1 MLQVIGLETAI
12 LEFLKRHCPEN
23 KELFTL
29 VALHFRLY
37 HELAHMWKN
46 EAKDII
52 NTIISD
58 ATKDHMKLQSTAQ
71 YEKKFI
77 KTENILKQLHLAVTN
92 YTHATEYYL
101 QVKHYLDYLHK

>member
-1 MLQVIGLETAI
+1 M
-12 LEFLKRHCPEN
+12 EFLKRHCPEN

-37 HELAHMWKN
+37 HELAFMWEN

-52 NTIISD
+52 KAIISD
-58 ATKDHMKLQSTAQ
+58 ATKDHNKLHNTVQH
-71 YEKKFI
+71 EIKFI
-77 KTENILKQLHLAVTN
+77 KTENILKQLHLIVTN

-101 QVKHYLDYLHK
+101 QVKY